1 MKIVGISVKN
11 ILINNIKDLYES
23 AFPSDERREF
33 GEFKQIMTENEH
45 FHVYAFLED
54 NHFAGFITFWEWDEF
69 CYGEHFAVLPEMRNG
84 GKGSIYLQE
93 ITKKLGKP
101 VVLEVEPPTDEMA
114 IRRIGFYER
123 NGFKLWKD
131 ITYIQPAYDKTK
143 SSIEL
148 KLMTI
153 GDIEFD
159 GNNDKKIKRIKSEVY
174 NFHK

>member
-1 MKIVGISVKN
+1 
-11 ILINNIKDLYES
+11 
-23 AFPSDERREF
+23 
-33 GEFKQIMTENEH
+33 
-45 FHVYAFLED
+45 
-54 NHFAGFITFWEWDEF
+54 
-69 CYGEHFAVLPEMRNG
+69 MRNG

>member
-69 CYGEHFAVLPEMRNG
+69 CYGEHFAVCLKCETVE
-84 GKGSIYLQE
+84 KEAY
-93 ITKKLGKP
+93 TCKKLQ
-101 VVLEVEPPTDEMA
+101 
-114 IRRIGFYER
+114 R
-123 NGFKLWKD
+123 N
-131 ITYIQPAYDKTK
+131 
-143 SSIEL
+143 
-148 KLMTI
+148 
-153 GDIEFD
+153 
-159 GNNDKKIKRIKSEVY
+159 
-174 NFHK
+174 